1 MAIALFVVFL
11 TIFAAT
17 AGVTLLGVM
26 GKVAIKD
33 TYLRVLVG
41 AFLLELAAPVIA
53 LYQDVDFFGASA
65 TDFIE
70 GLPPAV
76 KSDSVDLVTQNI
88 SDLVDEHEQ
97 YRSDAKELQEQVER
111 MSAEIGR
118 YAELENN
125 PFLLFARLSADINRH
140 GEFINLTYRPD
151 DKRDEANRICDAL
164 RTLYGPMGCT
174 DSDPLRVAQHLS
186 TYQEAWQFHNTA
198 GHFGQQTLVAIIN
211 EYLLLARQG

>member
-1 MAIALFVVFL
+1 MAVALFVVFL

-26 GKVAIKD
+26 GKVSIKNK
-33 TYLRVLVG
+33 YLRVLVG
-41 AFLLELAAPVIA
+41 AFLLELSVPVIA
-53 LYQDVDFFGASA
+53 LYQNVDFFGASA
-65 TDFIE
+65 TEFIE
-70 GLPPAV
+70 RLPSAV
-76 KSDSVDLVTQNI
+76 RSDSVDLVAQNI

-97 YRSDAKELQEQVER
+97 YRREANGLQEQVER

-140 GEFINLTYRPD
+140 GEFINLTYEPE
-151 DKRDEANRICDAL
+151 DKRDEADRICDAL
-164 RTLYGPMGCT
+164 RILYGPIGCA
-174 DSDPLRVAQHLS
+174 DSDPLFVSQRLS
-186 TYQEAWQFHNTA
+186 TYQQAWQFQATA